1 MPIGKAIGK
10 PTMRSSNIK
19 LPHSVIVKSSGLLP
33 MHYTIRE
40 LADAIGAVER
50 TLRDWL
56 ANGAPHLRDAKG
68 HIWINGK
75 EFAGWVA
82 LMRKPNRK
90 KKQLKENEGYCMH
103 CRQAVEMLQPKT
115 RHVRGKL
122 TTTRGI
128 CSCCGRTIHRGGR
141 IPTNPAPIFPGVPEG
156 NNGQV

>member
-82 LMRKPNRK
+82 LMRKPKRK
-90 KKQLKENEGYCMH
+90 KKQLKDNEGYCMH
-103 CRQAVEMLQPKT
+103 CRQVVEMLEPKM

-122 TTTRGI
+122 TNTRGK
-128 CSCCGRTIHRGGR
+128 CSRCGRTIHRGGR
-141 IPTNPAPIFPGVPEG
+141 IPNNPSPTFPGVPEG
-156 NNGQV
+156 NNG

>member
-1 MPIGKAIGK
+1 
-10 PTMRSSNIK
+10 MRSSNIK

-56 ANGAPHLRDAKG
+56 ANGAPNLRDTKG
-68 HIWINGK
+68 QIWINGK
-75 EFAGWVA
+75 EFAGWVT

-90 KKQLKENEGYCMH
+90 RKKLKDNEGYCMH

-141 IPTNPAPIFPGVPEG
+141 IPTNPAPIFPGGLEE
-156 NNGQV
+156 NNG